1 MRYEWVEIRPY
12 IGVFLCVFN
21 TLRDR
26 MGERSGYPITVIYHE
41 QTQNFAPPFDKGSA
55 MTKYFDED
63 EILGAF
69 SSRIGTSRTRRNLK
83 PAFPKYRRYSVR
95 REGDSAIRIMKL

>member
-26 MGERSGYPITVIYHE
+26 MGERSGYPICGFSIFDPPATAQIRVKLGLVE
-41 QTQNFAPPFDKGSA
+41 QLMAKESDIGDQTGQQPLEEANHFENFLAR
-55 MTKYFDED
+55 
-63 EILGAF
+63 LV
-69 SSRIGTSRTRRNLK
+69 RLRRL
-83 PAFPKYRRYSVR
+83 AERLRGQS
-95 REGDSAIRIMKL
+95 